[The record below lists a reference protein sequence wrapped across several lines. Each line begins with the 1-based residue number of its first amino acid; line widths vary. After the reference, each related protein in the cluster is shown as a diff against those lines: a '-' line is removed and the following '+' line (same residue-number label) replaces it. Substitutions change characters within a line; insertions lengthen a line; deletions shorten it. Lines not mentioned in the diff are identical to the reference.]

1 MCAVC
6 ILVVMDSFKHAMTLG
21 NRRRGVL
28 FMSGTATML
37 GVLIL
42 WISSLL
48 LPEIG
53 SATTIYSYIDEQG
66 TPVLTD
72 NFESIPERYR
82 AKVQVTEQ
90 TPQGISGHSAA
101 IKLPQK
107 MADWAHGTD
116 GMLGSFASS
125 ILGLTQYQS
134 RLLSFGGLVAVICLL
149 ARLLG
154 RGQAIRFLSLWGLI
168 MLGLT
173 VPALF
178 FTSQDA
184 PLDRLSGQAGKIQEK
199 QQEHLQRAP

>member
-1 MCAVC
+1 
-6 ILVVMDSFKHAMTLG
+6 MDSFKHAMTLG

-28 FMSGTATML
+28 FMSGTAIML

-48 LPEIG
+48 LPEIA
-53 SATTIYSYIDEQG
+53 SATTIYSYIDERG

-82 AKVQVTEQ
+82 AKVRVTEQ
-90 TPQGISGHSAA
+90 TPQGTSEHSAA
-101 IKLPQK
+101 IKLQQK

-116 GMLGSFASS
+116 GMLGSFAPS
-125 ILGLTQYQS
+125 ISGLTPYQS
-134 RLLSFGGLVAVICLL
+134 RLLSFGGLVAVTCLL

-173 VPALF
+173 VPTLF

-184 PLDRLSGQAGKIQEK
+184 PLDRLSGQAGKLQEK
-199 QQEHLQRAP
+199 QQEHLQLAP

>member
-1 MCAVC
+1 
-6 ILVVMDSFKHAMTLG
+6 MDAFTHEMTLG
-21 NRRRGVL
+21 NRRRCFL
-28 FMSGTATML
+28 FKSGTATTL

-48 LPEIG
+48 LPEIA
-53 SATTIYSYIDEQG
+53 SATTMYSYIDERG

-90 TPQGISGHSAA
+90 TPKGTSQHSAA
-101 IKLPQK
+101 IKLQQK
-107 MADWAHGTD
+107 MTDLAHGTD
-116 GMLGSFASS
+116 GMLGSFAPS
-125 ILGLTQYQS
+125 ISGLTQYQS
-134 RLLSFGGLVAVICLL
+134 RVLSFGGLVAVICVL
-149 ARLLG
+149 ARLLVK
-154 RGQAIRFLSLWGLI
+154 GQAIRFLSLWALI

-173 VPALF
+173 VPALL